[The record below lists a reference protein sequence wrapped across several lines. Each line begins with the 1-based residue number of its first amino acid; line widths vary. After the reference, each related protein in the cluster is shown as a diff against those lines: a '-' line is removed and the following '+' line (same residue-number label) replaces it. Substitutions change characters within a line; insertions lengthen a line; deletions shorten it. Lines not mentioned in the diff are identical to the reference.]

1 MQYFHPGALAGKRS
15 EDTADQ
21 PSQRS
26 QAMGVNAYPGAF
38 ATRHEVVARV
48 SAIRKRQSSNGFNA
62 LRCSQFFF
70 DQFAFLS
77 ATCMVNAWRD
87 LAERFWEL

>member
-1 MQYFHPGALAGKRS
+1 MSKIHLFLMQYFHPGALAGKRS
-15 EDTADQ
+15 EDTAGQ
-21 PSQRS
+21 RSQRS

-70 DQFAFLS
+70 DSRKFFYIP
-77 ATCMVNAWRD
+77 CNYYPR
-87 LAERFWEL
+87 